1 MRSSPGNPTA
11 SESTGLTGVVFNVQR
26 YSTEDGPGIRT
37 TVFLKGCPMRCPW
50 CHNPEG
56 LDRRPQLVWYEVRC
70 IGARDCLQAC
80 PQGAL
85 TLTPEGMVIDRERC
99 DACGLCEE
107 ACPAAALEVIGRVR
121 TVEEVAAEALRDRVF
136 YEKSGGGVTLSGG
149 EPALQTEFSR
159 GLMEALKVED
169 VHLALDTCGGV
180 AWNKLEPLVE
190 VADMVLYDLK
200 LMDPAAHREY
210 TGVPLE
216 LVLENARRVAGMRK
230 PMWIRTPII
239 PGYTDG
245 EENIRRI
252 ARFIRDELPTVER
265 YDLLAFNNT
274 CDAKYRRLDLIFSLA
289 GRDLIPEAKMIRLA
303 EVAGEEGLSVARW
316 SGATAREREV
326 G

>member
-1 MRSSPGNPTA
+1 M
-11 SESTGLTGVVFNVQR
+11 VFNVQR

-70 IGARDCLQAC
+70 IGARDCLKAC
-80 PQGAL
+80 PREAL

-99 DACGLCEE
+99 DACGICEE
-107 ACPAAALEVIGRVR
+107 ACPAAALEVIGKER
-121 TVEEVAAEALRDRVF
+121 TVGEVAAEVLRDRVF

-149 EPALQTEFSR
+149 EPALQAEFSR
-159 GLMEALKVED
+159 ALMEALKAEGI
-169 VHLALDTCGGV
+169 HLALDTCGGV
-180 AWNKLEPLVE
+180 AWKRLEPLVE
-190 VADMVLYDLK
+190 LADLVLYDLK
-200 LMDPAAHREY
+200 LMDPDAHLEY

-216 LVLENARRVAGMRK
+216 LVLENARRVAAAGK
-230 PMWIRTPII
+230 PMWVRTPVI

-252 ARFIRDELPTVER
+252 ARFVRDELPTVER

-274 CDAKYRRLDLIFSLA
+274 CDAKYRRLDLIFALA
-289 GRDLIPEAKMIRLA
+289 GVGLITEEWMEGLAKAAL
-303 EVAGEEGLSVARW
+303 EEGITVARW
-316 SGATAREREV
+316 SGATAREM
-326 G
+326 GAG

>member
-11 SESTGLTGVVFNVQR
+11 SEPHGLTGVVFNVQR

-70 IGARDCLQAC
+70 IGARDCLKAC
-80 PQGAL
+80 PREAL

-99 DACGLCEE
+99 DACGICEE
-107 ACPAAALEVIGRVR
+107 ACPAAALEVIGKER
-121 TVEEVAAEALRDRVF
+121 TVEEVAAEVLRDRVF

-149 EPALQTEFSR
+149 EPALQAEFSR
-159 GLMEALKVED
+159 ALMEALKTEGI
-169 VHLALDTCGGV
+169 HLALDTCGGV
-180 AWNKLEPLVE
+180 AWKRLEPLVKL
-190 VADMVLYDLK
+190 ADLVLYDLK
-200 LMDPAAHREY
+200 LMDPDAHLEY

-216 LVLENARRVAGMRK
+216 LVLENARRVAAAGK
-230 PMWIRTPII
+230 PMWVRTPVI

-245 EENIRRI
+245 EETIRRI

-274 CDAKYRRLDLIFSLA
+274 CNAKYRRLDLIFALA
-289 GRDLIPEAKMIRLA
+289 GVGLITEERMEGLAKAAL
-303 EVAGEEGLSVARW
+303 EEGITVARW
-316 SGATAREREV
+316 SGATAREM
-326 G
+326 GAG